1 MSCLQSHFSHTD
13 DLKPGTSKDLNLV
26 LNKSYEVL
34 RENNKVI
41 VQIIKKIEEIKSG
54 IEIEHDALKKCFQ
67 EIKTLELQPS

>member
-1 MSCLQSHFSHTD
+1 M
-13 DLKPGTSKDLNLV
+13 
-26 LNKSYEVL
+26 L

-67 EIKTLELQPS
+67 EINDLTKRPSISPNSIEFLKPYL

>member
-1 MSCLQSHFSHTD
+1 MNTN
-13 DLKPGTSKDLNLV
+13 KDLNLV

-67 EIKTLELQPS
+67 EIIMMWYVRDKCKLIQLLIFCFV